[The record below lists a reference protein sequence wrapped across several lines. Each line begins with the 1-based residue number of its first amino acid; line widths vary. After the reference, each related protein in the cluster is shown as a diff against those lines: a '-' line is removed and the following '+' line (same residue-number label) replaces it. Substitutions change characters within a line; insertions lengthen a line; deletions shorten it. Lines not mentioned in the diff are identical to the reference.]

1 MAILGDNLWCLPVDE
16 QSRYYTLLRDPARR
30 KTIEILGEQEK
41 IGFKELKQ
49 LLGLGVGTVYYHLDM
64 LSDYLIQDKQRKYRL
79 NDRGRLLYRSLKEG
93 GMPSTLQI
101 SETFSHRLAKWLFL
115 SPLFVKTAQPL
126 KLLPLSLAILVLG
139 ALGSALAS
147 SQSLLFF
154 YSPFT
159 GYQFKTTALLY
170 IFNWVGLFLFSELIM
185 FLFFRRVG
193 GDLQLFVCL
202 GIASF
207 PTALFP
213 YVYMFLSYEIARYF
227 LLVFILWGVMLV
239 SSAYS
244 FSKGL
249 RLDKSIVISMLVL
262 YLNTAVLLATGQL
275 S

>member
-1 MAILGDNLWCLPVDE
+1 
-16 QSRYYTLLRDPARR
+16 
-30 KTIEILGEQEK
+30 
-41 IGFKELKQ
+41 
-49 LLGLGVGTVYYHLDM
+49 
-64 LSDYLIQDKQRKYRL
+64 
-79 NDRGRLLYRSLKEG
+79 
-93 GMPSTLQI
+93 
-101 SETFSHRLAKWLFL
+101 
-115 SPLFVKTAQPL
+115 LFVKTAQPL
-126 KLLPLSLAILVLG
+126 KLLPLSLVILVLG
-139 ALGSALAS
+139 ALGSAWAS

-159 GYQFKTTALLY
+159 GYQFETTALLY

-275 S
+275 L